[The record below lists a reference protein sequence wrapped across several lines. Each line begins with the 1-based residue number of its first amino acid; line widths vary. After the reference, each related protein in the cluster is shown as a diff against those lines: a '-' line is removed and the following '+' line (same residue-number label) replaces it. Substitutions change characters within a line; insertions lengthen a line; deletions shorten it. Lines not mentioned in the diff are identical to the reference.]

1 MSIRTFSKVPKPGV
15 QGFPAGAC
23 GLPNP
28 GVPNSFFF
36 LSPPQAASKRRKR
49 CFWGTPNPG
58 RRLPP
63 SALPLAKQVKRAFH
77 APEKFGMTH
86 RELSMSG

>member
-1 MSIRTFSKVPKPGV
+1 MSHPELFKKFPKPGV

-36 LSPPQAASKRRKR
+36 LSLRRKR
-49 CFWGTPNPG
+49 RAKEGKDVFGGTPNPG

-63 SALPLAKQVKRAFH
+63 SALPLAK
-77 APEKFGMTH
+77 
-86 RELSMSG
+86 